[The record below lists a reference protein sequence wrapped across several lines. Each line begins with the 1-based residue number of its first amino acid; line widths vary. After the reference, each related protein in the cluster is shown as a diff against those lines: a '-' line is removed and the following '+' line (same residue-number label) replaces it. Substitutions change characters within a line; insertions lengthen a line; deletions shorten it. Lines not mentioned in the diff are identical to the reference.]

1 MRKLLLIGALS
12 LSACHGTSPQG
23 GIEISEARFHPPL
36 PSQTIGVG
44 FLTFEN
50 KGVKDRLLSVSSPVS
65 DRIELHNHQNVGGVM
80 RMRKVD
86 AIELPKGGQV
96 KLESGS
102 YHIMIFNADMELGE
116 ETTLTLDFE
125 TAEDVTIVV
134 PIVKRGESSHCLLY
148 TSPSPRDRQK
158 SRMPSSA

>member
-1 MRKLLLIGALS
+1 
-12 LSACHGTSPQG
+12 
-23 GIEISEARFHPPL
+23 
-36 PSQTIGVG
+36 
-44 FLTFEN
+44 
-50 KGVKDRLLSVSSPVS
+50 
-65 DRIELHNHQNVGGVM
+65 
-80 RMRKVD
+80 MRKVE

-134 PIVKRGESSHCLLY
+134 PIVKRGESSHGSDHGSG
-148 TSPSPRDRQK
+148 TK
-158 SRMPSSA
+158 H

>member
-12 LSACHGTSPQG
+12 LSACHGTPPQG

-50 KGVKDRLLSVSSPVS
+50 KGAKDRLLSVSSPVS

-80 RMRKVD
+80 RMRKVE

-134 PIVKRGESSHCLLY
+134 PIVKRGESSHGSDHGSG
-148 TSPSPRDRQK
+148 TK
-158 SRMPSSA
+158 H